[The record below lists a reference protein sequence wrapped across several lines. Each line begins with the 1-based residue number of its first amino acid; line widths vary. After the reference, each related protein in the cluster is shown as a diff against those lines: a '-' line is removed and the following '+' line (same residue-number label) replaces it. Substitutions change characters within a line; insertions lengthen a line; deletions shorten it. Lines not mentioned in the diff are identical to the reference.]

1 MTNPTIIEL
10 THYQV
15 NEIQALVASGH
26 DIIKL
31 GIHIETRN
39 VLIEYGKDLSQV
51 CGYTDLKII
60 TPGIPGIKPNAINPV
75 PPILPNKPIDSAE
88 QQPHKITFWPNGQL
102 SARDLAGNTVDSLQA
117 KGWMELYFEYLEQ
130 QGIDPATIQFEAM
143 YGDHWMIIEPFK
155 TNYGWNVNLKKQER

>member
-15 NEIQALVASGH
+15 NEIQALVKFGY

-31 GIHIETRN
+31 GIHLETRN

-60 TPGIPGIKPNAINPV
+60 TPNP
-75 PPILPNKPIDSAE
+75 
-88 QQPHKITFWPNGQL
+88 
-102 SARDLAGNTVDSLQA
+102 
-117 KGWMELYFEYLEQ
+117 
-130 QGIDPATIQFEAM
+130 
-143 YGDHWMIIEPFK
+143 
-155 TNYGWNVNLKKQER
+155 